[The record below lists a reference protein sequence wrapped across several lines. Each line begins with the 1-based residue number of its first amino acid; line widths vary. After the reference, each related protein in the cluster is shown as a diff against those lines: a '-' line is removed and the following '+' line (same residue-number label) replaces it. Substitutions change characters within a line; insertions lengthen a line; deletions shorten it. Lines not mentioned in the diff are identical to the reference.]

1 MSEFATGVIQ
11 AFQQTSAPT
20 GWTMLTTHNNKA
32 MRLVSG
38 TVGTGGNG
46 NFTGRFDSARTT
58 VSTTIT
64 TSQLP
69 SHTHNWAQLQQNT
82 GTANLVYVGGLG
94 NNTGTVS
101 TNTNGN
107 NEPGGGSHNHGI
119 NMAVQYVDCILA
131 EKD

>member
-1 MSEFATGVIQ
+1 MSEFASGVIQ

-20 GWTMLTTHNNKA
+20 GWTKLTTHNNKA

-46 NFTGRFDSARTT
+46 NFTGRFSARTT
-58 VSTTIT
+58 GSTTIT

-69 SHTHNWAQLQQNT
+69 SHTHNWSDLKQNT
-82 GTANLVYVGGLG
+82 GTANLVYRGGT
-94 NNTGTVS
+94 NTQNGSRS